1 MGRRNSTKAEMDGGV
16 WLIDN
21 RCKWKCL
28 MEEEGMGRTGGEEE
42 GVGRTGGDD
51 DDNNN
56 NNNVLWGD

>member
-1 MGRRNSTKAEMDGGV
+1 MDGGV